1 MAFIRHYQRGHQ
13 AGQIT
18 DAIMCGPNATGFPD
32 RQSDVPVKP
41 LISDNTIKIDDE
53 PRSRRI
59 LFSTGQNGKTT
70 FLVDGSASSIHNRER
85 RLGLHK
91 ALSQLTQLAATL
103 RPLITTSEEPELAS
117 EGLGLLFNWF
127 HDENERLTE
136 RQE

>member
-1 MAFIRHYQRGHQ
+1 MAFIRHYQRGNQ

-59 LFSTGQNGKTT
+59 VFSTGQNGKTT
-70 FLVDGSASSIHNRER
+70 FLVDGSASSIHNRE
-85 RLGLHK
+85 
-91 ALSQLTQLAATL
+91 
-103 RPLITTSEEPELAS
+103 LITTSEEPELAS